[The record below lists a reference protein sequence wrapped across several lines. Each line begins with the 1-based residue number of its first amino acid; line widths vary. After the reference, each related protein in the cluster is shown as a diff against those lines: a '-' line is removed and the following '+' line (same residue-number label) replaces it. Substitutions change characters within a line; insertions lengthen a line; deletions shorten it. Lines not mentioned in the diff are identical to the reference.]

1 MTLVSME
8 TDGPLATITLDS
20 PPLNL
25 FDARMIGELKQAIG
39 EIQDDPPRALL
50 IQARGNVV
58 SGGVNVKE
66 FQGLTPAQGSA
77 LWQDLLGLIDRV
89 ESLPFPVIFKAHGL
103 TLTAA
108 FELSLACDF
117 IVAGE
122 SAKFGL
128 VEIVVGLTPS
138 MGGTQR
144 LAERAGTGRARQFV
158 MTGGLHDATTMES
171 WNAINFVWPD
181 AELDAKALKLATRLA
196 NGPTKA
202 HAMTKRILR
211 AYVEG
216 GVPAADRLTRRDAA
230 DLFASEDLINAVDT
244 FLETGPGNATYEG
257 K

>member
-1 MTLVSME
+1 MTLV
-8 TDGPLATITLDS
+8 TTQIDGPLATITIDS

-25 FDARMIGELKQAIG
+25 FEAQMIGELSQAI
-39 EIQDDPPRALL
+39 EALHADPPRALL
-50 IQARGNVV
+50 IQAKGEVV
-58 SGGVNVKE
+58 SGGVNVEE
-66 FQGLTPAQGSA
+66 FKGLDPSQGSA
-77 LWQDLLGLIDRV
+77 LWSDLLGLIDRV
-89 ESLPFPVIFKAHGL
+89 ESLPLPVIFRAHGL

-117 IVAGE
+117 IVASE

-144 LAERAGTGRARQFV
+144 LAERAGSGRARQFV
-158 MTGGLHDATTMES
+158 MTGGLYDAATMES
-171 WNAINFVWPD
+171 WNVVNYVWPD
-181 AELDAKALKLATRLA
+181 DQLEEKTLKLATRLA

-202 HAMTKRILR
+202 HAMTKRIVR

-216 GVPAADRLTRRDAA
+216 GVPAADRVTRREAA
-230 DLFASEDLINAVDT
+230 ELFGTEDLINAVDT
-244 FLETGPGNATYEG
+244 FLEKGPGNATFEG